1 MSVEETC
8 RVASVL
14 QRRFGTRQLKQG
26 GQKML
31 DVESLVAYIRELSGE
46 SNESM
51 PSALYHYTTAEVL
64 DKLLA
69 EDGDLRC
76 TFFRDLN
83 DSAEFWTGFDY
94 FANYCKRNGSADDC
108 DNCEKVF
115 CNLKEKWG
123 KLQGLYVE
131 APWVA
136 SFSTERDSLYQW
148 VAYTDR
154 QKGGV
159 AIGFDKAKLEIA
171 IQESSR
177 CHNRKAILL
186 PCFYV
191 KMRKK
196 NDTRPDA
203 EFVDK
208 KLDDLIKFLLDKID
222 RDNPNYHQELETA
235 ILIFSSIVKDI
246 VFSAEHEWRIVV
258 LTTDFA
264 SCEGAEVIAGK
275 ARLPLGIC
283 EEGKRKVGE
292 LISEIHMS
300 PHGDQNRLLHSA
312 MLPKFSAPSLKYKIR
327 RSDLPYKGEKS

>member
-1 MSVEETC
+1 MDS
-8 RVASVL
+8 
-14 QRRFGTRQLKQG
+14 
-26 GQKML
+26 
-31 DVESLVAYIRELSGE
+31 ESLVAYIRELSGE
-46 SNESM
+46 TKDSPTNT
-51 PSALYHYTTAEVL
+51 LCHYTTADVL

-69 EDGDLRC
+69 ENGDLRC
-76 TFFRDLN
+76 TFFCDLN
-83 DSAEFWTGFDY
+83 DSAEFWAGFDY
-94 FANYCKRNGSADDC
+94 FANCCKRNGAGDDC
-108 DNCEKVF
+108 ERVF
-115 CNLKEKWG
+115 CNLKEKWSN
-123 KLQGLYVE
+123 LQGLYVE
-131 APWVA
+131 APWVL
-136 SFSTERDSLYQW
+136 SFSTEKDSLYQW

-171 IQESSR
+171 IQEASGR
-177 CHNRKAILL
+177 YNRKAMLL

-191 KMRKK
+191 KRRKK
-196 NDTRPDA
+196 NDNRPDA

-208 KLDDLIKFLLDKID
+208 KLDNLIKFLLDKID

-246 VFSAEHEWRIVV
+246 AFSAEHEWRIVV

-264 SCEGAEVIAGK
+264 SCKGAEVIAGK

-292 LISEIHMS
+292 LISEIRMS
-300 PHGDQNRLLHSA
+300 PHGNQNRLLHSA

>member
-1 MSVEETC
+1 MDS
-8 RVASVL
+8 
-14 QRRFGTRQLKQG
+14 
-26 GQKML
+26 
-31 DVESLVAYIRELSGE
+31 ESLVAYIRELSGE
-46 SNESM
+46 TKDSPTNT
-51 PSALYHYTTAEVL
+51 LCHYTTADVL

-69 EDGDLRC
+69 ENGDLRC
-76 TFFRDLN
+76 TFFCDLN
-83 DSAEFWTGFDY
+83 DSAEFWAGFDY
-94 FANYCKRNGSADDC
+94 FANCCKRNGAGDDC
-108 DNCEKVF
+108 ERVF
-115 CNLKEKWG
+115 CNLKEKWS

-131 APWVA
+131 APWVL
-136 SFSTERDSLYQW
+136 SFSTEKDSLYQW

-177 CHNRKAILL
+177 RHNRKAILL

-191 KMRKK
+191 KRLKK

-222 RDNPNYHQELETA
+222 SDNPNYHQELETA

-246 VFSAEHEWRIVV
+246 AFGSEHEWRIVV

-264 SCEGAEVIAGK
+264 SCKGAEVIAGK

-283 EEGKRKVGE
+283 EEKKRKVGE
-292 LISEIHMS
+292 LISEIRMS

-312 MLPKFSAPSLKYKIR
+312 MLPKFSDPSLKYKIR
-327 RSDLPYKGEKS
+327 RSDLPYKGEKP